1 MVLGRDFLVQTSLE
15 SVTSKHF
22 LIKRERIKTEI
33 IKRSEPIILEKGGGP
48 YRFSAIS
55 RAKRCQLGELNTALY
70 VK

>member
-48 YRFSAIS
+48 YQVF
-55 RAKRCQLGELNTALY
+55 GY
-70 VK
+70 F